1 MLDQD
6 GQKSRQ
12 VTLNIKDI
20 GSKFINTEVLED
32 QDAFVICFDI
42 TNDDSFFQI
51 SKIASMLQEIFIEEG
66 GKNKPIVIAGLKSDL
81 ASKRT
86 I

>member
-1 MLDQD
+1 
-6 GQKSRQ
+6 
-12 VTLNIKDI
+12 
-20 GSKFINTEVLED
+20 
-32 QDAFVICFDI
+32 
-42 TNDDSFFQI
+42 
-51 SKIASMLQEIFIEEG
+51 MLQEIFIEEG